1 MLIKGLL
8 LFGIMIACMA
18 TAADFHTMSI
28 KIKNSVD
35 HRRWQNREITDKK
48 RWTISMTLTII
59 STVMLG
65 VNASLL
71 IVKGLRS
78 LCLFEQLSGISWLVL
93 GICILGPGY
102 KILKAPILEWEKG
115 YWKWIV
121 TIILLI
127 LPISASASE
136 MCYQAN
142 TETIKHTKTELIG
155 TVQLDPAIE
164 IITTMHIKDKGD
176 VYAFCYINENGNSS
190 YDTVSAR
197 KSEITYIDSN
207 PYLEESKVSTIV
219 TATYP
224 NGKVE
229 ERVISTDTHY
239 MFYLQE
245 KN

>member
-1 MLIKGLL
+1 
-8 LFGIMIACMA
+8 MA

-102 KILKAPILEWEKG
+102 KLLNPVLVWEKG
-115 YWKWIV
+115 YWKWII
-121 TIILLI
+121 TIILVI
-127 LPISASASE
+127 LPISAGAIE

-142 TETIKHTKTELIG
+142 TETIKHTETELIE
-155 TVQLDPAIE
+155 TRQLDPAIE
-164 IITTMHIKDKGD
+164 IITTMHIKGEGD

-190 YDTVSAR
+190 YDTVPAR
-197 KSEITYIDSN
+197 KSEITYIDAN
-207 PYLEESKVSTIV
+207 TYLEESKVSTII

-229 ERVISTDTHY
+229 ESVISTDMHY
-239 MFYLQE
+239 VFYRQKE
-245 KN
+245 N